1 MGVGYPWLPWCAIPA
16 KAVSRKKHRYP
27 PDKPAHTRYH
37 IGTCTPPKGYS
48 MQIAQNSVVAFH
60 YTLTNDAGEVL
71 DSSEGREPLTYLHG
85 AGNIIPG
92 LEKELEGR
100 AAGEKLNVSVSP
112 EEGYGELQEQLLQE
126 VPRDAFQGVESIEPG
141 MQFQAQTQGGPLMVT
156 VKKVEGDTVVVDG
169 NHPLAGQQ
177 LNFDVEIAE
186 VREAS
191 AEEVEHGHVH
201 GEGGVEH

>member
-1 MGVGYPWLPWCAIPA
+1 
-16 KAVSRKKHRYP
+16 
-27 PDKPAHTRYH
+27 
-37 IGTCTPPKGYS
+37 

-71 DSSEGREPLTYLHG
+71 DSSEGRDPLTYLHG

-100 AAGEKLNVSVSP
+100 ESGEKLNVTVAP
-112 EEGYGELQEQLLQE
+112 EEGYGEVQPQLVQE
-126 VPRDAFQGVESIEPG
+126 VPRDAFQGVEAVEPG

-156 VKKVEGDTVVVDG
+156 VTKIEGDTVTVDG
-169 NHPLAGQQ
+169 NHPLAGQK
-177 LNFDVEIAE
+177 LNFDVEIAD

-191 AEEVEHGHVH
+191 QEEIEHGHVH

>member
-1 MGVGYPWLPWCAIPA
+1 
-16 KAVSRKKHRYP
+16 
-27 PDKPAHTRYH
+27 
-37 IGTCTPPKGYS
+37 

-92 LEKELEGR
+92 LEKELEGK
-100 AAGEKLNVSVSP
+100 ASGDKLIAKVSA
-112 EEGYGELQEQLLQE
+112 EEGYGEVQDQLVQE

-156 VKKVEGDTVVVDG
+156 VTSVEGDTVTVDG
-169 NHPLAGQQ
+169 NHPLAGQN
-177 LNFDVEIAE
+177 LNFDVEITD

-191 AEEVEHGHVH
+191 QEEIEHGHVH
-201 GEGGVEH
+201 GPEGHQH

>member
-1 MGVGYPWLPWCAIPA
+1 
-16 KAVSRKKHRYP
+16 
-27 PDKPAHTRYH
+27 
-37 IGTCTPPKGYS
+37 

-71 DSSEGREPLTYLHG
+71 DSSEGRDPLTYLHG

-100 AAGEKLNVSVSP
+100 ETGEKLNVAVTP
-112 EEGYGELQEQLLQE
+112 EDGYGEVQPQLVQE
-126 VPRDAFQGVESIEPG
+126 VPRDAFQGVEAVEPG

-156 VKKVEGDTVVVDG
+156 VTQVEGDTVTVDG
-169 NHPLAGQQ
+169 NHPLAGQK
-177 LNFDVEIAE
+177 LNFDVEIAD

-191 AEEVEHGHVH
+191 QEEVEHGHVH
-201 GEGGVEH
+201 GEGGAEH

>member
-1 MGVGYPWLPWCAIPA
+1 
-16 KAVSRKKHRYP
+16 
-27 PDKPAHTRYH
+27 
-37 IGTCTPPKGYS
+37 

-100 AAGEKLNVSVSP
+100 QNGEKLQVAVSP
-112 EEGYGELQEQLLQE
+112 EEGYGESQPTLVQE
-126 VPRDAFQGVESIEPG
+126 VPRDAFQGVESVEPG

-156 VKKVEGDTVVVDG
+156 VTKVEGDTVTVDG
-169 NHPLAGQQ
+169 NHPLAGQK

-191 AEEVEHGHVH
+191 QEEVEHGHVH
-201 GEGGVEH
+201 GEGGHQH

>member
-1 MGVGYPWLPWCAIPA
+1 
-16 KAVSRKKHRYP
+16 
-27 PDKPAHTRYH
+27 
-37 IGTCTPPKGYS
+37 

-71 DSSEGREPLTYLHG
+71 DSSEGRQPLTYLHG

-92 LEKELEGR
+92 LEKQLEGR
-100 AAGEKLNVSVSP
+100 EAGEKLNVSVSP
-112 EEGYGELQEQLLQE
+112 EEGYGEVQPQLVQE
-126 VPRDAFQGVESIEPG
+126 VPRDAFQGVEAVEPG

-156 VKKVEGDTVVVDG
+156 VTQVEGDTVTVDG
-169 NHPLAGQQ
+169 NHPLAGQK

-191 AEEVEHGHVH
+191 QEEIEHGHVH

>member
-1 MGVGYPWLPWCAIPA
+1 
-16 KAVSRKKHRYP
+16 
-27 PDKPAHTRYH
+27 
-37 IGTCTPPKGYS
+37 

-100 AAGEKLNVSVSP
+100 QAGDKLSAVVSP
-112 EEGYGELQEQLLQE
+112 AEGYGEKQEQLVQE
-126 VPRDAFQGVESIEPG
+126 VPRDAFQGVESVEPG

-156 VKKVEGDTVVVDG
+156 VTSVEGDTVTVDG
-169 NHPLAGQQ
+169 NHPLAGQT
-177 LNFDVEIAE
+177 LNFAVEIAS

-191 AEEVEHGHVH
+191 QEEVEHGHVH
-201 GEGGVEH
+201 GEGGHQH

>member
-1 MGVGYPWLPWCAIPA
+1 
-16 KAVSRKKHRYP
+16 
-27 PDKPAHTRYH
+27 
-37 IGTCTPPKGYS
+37 

-60 YTLTNDAGEVL
+60 YTLTNDAGDVL

-92 LEKELEGR
+92 LEKQLEGL
-100 AAGEKLNVSVSP
+100 APGDKLQAKVTP
-112 EEGYGELQEQLLQE
+112 EEGYGEVQAQLVQE
-126 VPRDAFQGVESIEPG
+126 VPRDAFQGVDNVEPG

-156 VKKVEGDTVVVDG
+156 VTSVEGDTVTVDG
-169 NHPLAGQQ
+169 NHPLAGQP

-191 AEEVEHGHVH
+191 EDEIEHGHVH
-201 GEGGVEH
+201 GEGDHEH

>member
-1 MGVGYPWLPWCAIPA
+1 
-16 KAVSRKKHRYP
+16 
-27 PDKPAHTRYH
+27 
-37 IGTCTPPKGYS
+37 

-60 YTLTNDAGEVL
+60 YTLTNDGGEVL

-100 AAGEKLNVSVSP
+100 AAGDKLNATIAP
-112 EEGYGELQEQLLQE
+112 AEGYGEKQDQLVQE

-141 MQFQAQTQGGPLMVT
+141 MQFQAQTEGGPLMVT
-156 VKKVEGDTVVVDG
+156 VTQVGGDTVTVDG
-169 NHPLAGQQ
+169 NHPLAGQT
-177 LNFDVEIAE
+177 LNFDVEIAS

-191 AEEVEHGHVH
+191 DEEAEHGHVH
-201 GEGGVEH
+201 GEGGQEH

>member
-1 MGVGYPWLPWCAIPA
+1 
-16 KAVSRKKHRYP
+16 
-27 PDKPAHTRYH
+27 
-37 IGTCTPPKGYS
+37 

-92 LEKELEGR
+92 LEKQLEGR
-100 AAGEKLNVSVSP
+100 VAGDKLQAQVAP
-112 EEGYGELQEQLLQE
+112 EEGYGEIQPQLVQE
-126 VPRDAFQGVESIEPG
+126 VPRDAFQGVESVEPG

-156 VKKVEGDTVVVDG
+156 VTQVEGDTVTVDG
-169 NHPLAGQQ
+169 NHPLAGQS

-191 AEEVEHGHVH
+191 EEEVEHGHVH
-201 GEGGVEH
+201 GEGGHEH

>member
-1 MGVGYPWLPWCAIPA
+1 
-16 KAVSRKKHRYP
+16 
-27 PDKPAHTRYH
+27 
-37 IGTCTPPKGYS
+37 

-100 AAGEKLNVSVSP
+100 SAGDKLNAVVSP
-112 EEGYGELQEQLLQE
+112 AEGYGETQPQLVQE
-126 VPRDAFQGVESIEPG
+126 VPRDAFQGVDNVEPG

-156 VKKVEGDTVVVDG
+156 VTKVEGDTVTVDG
-169 NHPLAGQQ
+169 NHPLAGQT
-177 LNFDVEIAE
+177 LNFAVEIAS

-191 AEEVEHGHVH
+191 QEEIEHGHVH
-201 GEGGVEH
+201 GEGGHQH

>member
-1 MGVGYPWLPWCAIPA
+1 
-16 KAVSRKKHRYP
+16 
-27 PDKPAHTRYH
+27 
-37 IGTCTPPKGYS
+37 

-100 AAGEKLNVSVSP
+100 QAGDALNAVVAP
-112 EEGYGELQEQLLQE
+112 GEGYGEKQEQLVQE
-126 VPRDAFQGVESIEPG
+126 VPRDAFQGVEGIEPG

-156 VKKVEGDTVVVDG
+156 VTKIEGDTVTVDG
-169 NHPLAGQQ
+169 NHPLAGQT
-177 LNFDVEIAE
+177 LNFAVEIAS

-191 AEEVEHGHVH
+191 EEELEHGHVH
-201 GEGGVEH
+201 GEGGHQH

>member
-1 MGVGYPWLPWCAIPA
+1 
-16 KAVSRKKHRYP
+16 
-27 PDKPAHTRYH
+27 
-37 IGTCTPPKGYS
+37 

-71 DSSEGREPLTYLHG
+71 DSSEGRDPLTYLHG

-100 AAGEKLNVSVSP
+100 AAGDTLNVAVSP
-112 EEGYGELQEQLLQE
+112 EEGYGEVQPQLVQE
-126 VPRDAFQGVESIEPG
+126 VPRDAFQGVEAVEPG

-156 VKKVEGDTVVVDG
+156 VTKVEGDTVTVDG
-169 NHPLAGQQ
+169 NHPLAGQK
-177 LNFDVEIAE
+177 LNFDVKIEE

-191 AEEVEHGHVH
+191 QEEIEHGHVH
-201 GEGGVEH
+201 GAGGVEH

>member
-1 MGVGYPWLPWCAIPA
+1 
-16 KAVSRKKHRYP
+16 
-27 PDKPAHTRYH
+27 
-37 IGTCTPPKGYS
+37 

-71 DSSEGREPLTYLHG
+71 DSSEGRQPLTYLHG

-92 LEKELEGR
+92 LEKQLEGR
-100 AAGEKLNVSVSP
+100 EAGDKLNVTVAP
-112 EEGYGELQEQLLQE
+112 EEGYGEVQPQLVQE
-126 VPRDAFQGVESIEPG
+126 VPRDAFQGVESVEPG

-156 VKKVEGDTVVVDG
+156 VTKVEGDTVTVDG
-169 NHPLAGQQ
+169 NHPLAGQK

-191 AEEVEHGHVH
+191 QEEIEHGHVH
-201 GEGGVEH
+201 GEGGHQH

>member
-1 MGVGYPWLPWCAIPA
+1 
-16 KAVSRKKHRYP
+16 
-27 PDKPAHTRYH
+27 
-37 IGTCTPPKGYS
+37 

-100 AAGEKLNVSVSP
+100 QNGDKLQVAVSP
-112 EEGYGELQEQLLQE
+112 EEGYGETQPALVQE
-126 VPRDAFQGVESIEPG
+126 VPRDAFQGVEAVEPG

-156 VKKVEGDTVVVDG
+156 VTQVEGDTVTVDG
-169 NHPLAGQQ
+169 NHPLAGQK

-201 GEGGVEH
+201 GEGGHQH

>member
-1 MGVGYPWLPWCAIPA
+1 
-16 KAVSRKKHRYP
+16 
-27 PDKPAHTRYH
+27 
-37 IGTCTPPKGYS
+37 

-71 DSSEGREPLTYLHG
+71 DSSEGRDPLTYLHG

-100 AAGEKLNVSVSP
+100 AAGDTLNVAVSP
-112 EEGYGELQEQLLQE
+112 EEGYGEVQPQLVQE
-126 VPRDAFQGVESIEPG
+126 VPRDAFQGVEAVEPG

-156 VKKVEGDTVVVDG
+156 VTKVEGDTVTVDG
-169 NHPLAGQQ
+169 NHPLAGQK
-177 LNFDVEIAE
+177 LNFDVKIEE
-186 VREAS
+186 VRDVS
-191 AEEVEHGHVH
+191 QEEIEHGHVH

>member
-1 MGVGYPWLPWCAIPA
+1 
-16 KAVSRKKHRYP
+16 
-27 PDKPAHTRYH
+27 
-37 IGTCTPPKGYS
+37 

-60 YTLTNDAGEVL
+60 YTLTNDSGEVL

-100 AAGEKLNVSVSP
+100 AAGDKLNATVTPAV
-112 EEGYGELQEQLLQE
+112 GYGEKQEQLVQE

-156 VKKVEGDTVVVDG
+156 VTSVEGDTVIVDG
-169 NHPLAGQQ
+169 NHPLAGQT
-177 LNFDVEIAE
+177 LNFAVEIASG
-186 VREAS
+186 REAS
-191 AEEVEHGHVH
+191 QEEVEHGHVH
-201 GEGGVEH
+201 GEGGHQHCSVRDA

>member
-1 MGVGYPWLPWCAIPA
+1 
-16 KAVSRKKHRYP
+16 
-27 PDKPAHTRYH
+27 
-37 IGTCTPPKGYS
+37 

-92 LEKELEGR
+92 LEKELEGKST
-100 AAGEKLNVSVSP
+100 GDKLVAKVAP
-112 EEGYGELQEQLLQE
+112 AEGYGEVQDQLVQE
-126 VPRDAFQGVESIEPG
+126 VPRDAFQGVDNIEAG

-156 VKKVEGDTVVVDG
+156 VTKVEGDTVTVDG
-169 NHPLAGQQ
+169 NHPLAGQT
-177 LNFDVEIAE
+177 LNFDVEITD

-191 AEEVEHGHVH
+191 QEEIEHGHVH
-201 GEGGVEH
+201 GEGGHQH

>member
-1 MGVGYPWLPWCAIPA
+1 
-16 KAVSRKKHRYP
+16 
-27 PDKPAHTRYH
+27 
-37 IGTCTPPKGYS
+37 

-100 AAGEKLNVSVSP
+100 AAGDKLNTTVTP
-112 EEGYGELQEQLLQE
+112 AEGYGEKQEQLVQE

-156 VKKVEGDTVVVDG
+156 VTQVGGDTVTVDG
-169 NHPLAGQQ
+169 NHPLAGQT
-177 LNFDVEIAE
+177 LNFDVEIAS

-191 AEEVEHGHVH
+191 EEELEHGHVH
-201 GEGGVEH
+201 GEGGHEH